1 MDPSTIA
8 AAISAAI
15 ALIEYIT
22 KARADLDQ
30 SDEFTAEQRA
40 ELDRKIAQIPQ
51 LPHWQPNDDA

>member
-1 MDPSTIA
+1 MNAATIT

-30 SDEFTAEQRA
+30 SDEMTDTQRA
-40 ELDRKIAQIPQ
+40 DLDAKIASIPQ
-51 LPHWQPNDDA
+51 LPHWQVND